1 MCIAAW
7 AWQSHPTYQLLLLLN
22 RDEFHDRPTKP
33 VGWWWDGDGQRIL
46 GGKDEL
52 GGGTWMGCTR
62 DGKVAF
68 LTNFREPDP
77 WSGSRSRGELPKR
90 FLESTKCPSEFAE
103 EIVKEADQYNG
114 FNLIVADLCT
124 KSMFYISNRPK
135 GKPVSLLEV
144 LPGIHVLSNANLDS
158 PWPKAERL
166 RKGFSEA
173 LASCRDEELCM
184 KDIVKKLMC
193 DKTKAERNM
202 LPMTGCSPEWE
213 LEVSSIFIETHREQ
227 GLYGTRNMGALLVKT
242 SGEVSFYER
251 YIENSTWKEHVF
263 QYHVQQL

>member
-1 MCIAAW
+1 MSTFAPPVSAGIWGSECGVVSWGGEKACGREHVHSCMGVAI
-7 AWQSHPTYQLLLLLN
+7 SSCLPTPPPPQ
-22 RDEFHDRPTKP
+22 
-33 VGWWWDGDGQRIL
+33 QRRIP
-46 GGKDEL
+46 
-52 GGGTWMGCTR
+52 R
-62 DGKVAF
+62 QA
-68 LTNFREPDP
+68 EPDP

-166 RKGFSEA
+166 RRGFSEV

-184 KDIVKKLMC
+184 KDIVEELMC

-213 LEVSSIFIETHREQ
+213 LEVSSIFIETHRKQ
-227 GLYGTRNMGALLVKT
+227 GLYGTRNMGALSVKT

-251 YIENSTWKEHVF
+251 YMENSNWNEHVF
-263 QYHVQQL
+263 QYHVEQL

>member
-33 VGWWWDGDGQRIL
+33 VGWWGDGDGQTIL
-46 GGKDEL
+46 GGRDEL

-135 GKPVSLLEV
+135 GKPASLLEV

-166 RKGFSEA
+166 RKGFSEV

-193 DKTKAERNM
+193 DKTKAERYM
-202 LPMTGCSPEWE
+202 LPMTGCSPERE

-227 GLYGTRNMGALLVKT
+227 GLYGTRNMGALSVKT

-251 YIENSTWKEHVF
+251 YIENTNWKEHVF